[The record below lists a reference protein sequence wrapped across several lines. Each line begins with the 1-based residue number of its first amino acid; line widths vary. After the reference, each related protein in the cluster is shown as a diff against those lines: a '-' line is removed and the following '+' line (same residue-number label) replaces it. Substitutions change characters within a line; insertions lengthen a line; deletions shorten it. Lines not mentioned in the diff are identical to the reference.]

1 MATKDSKSEV
11 KDVISKEEL
20 KEVVYK
26 EDEILEQK
34 LDQVGSTGGMPST
47 YTKKKLHSGA
57 IVETYGEQ
65 DGRPDTDK

>member
-1 MATKDSKSEV
+1 MATNKPEV
-11 KDVISKEEL
+11 KDIVSKEEL

-26 EDEILEQK
+26 QDEIIEQK
-34 LDQVGSTGGMPST
+34 IDQVGSTGGIPST

-57 IVETYGEQ
+57 IMETYGEQ

>member
-1 MATKDSKSEV
+1 MATKKPEV
-11 KDVISKEEL
+11 KDVVSKEEL

-26 EDEILEQK
+26 PDEIIEQK

-57 IVETYGEQ
+57 IMETYGEQ
-65 DGRPDTDK
+65 DGRPNTDK